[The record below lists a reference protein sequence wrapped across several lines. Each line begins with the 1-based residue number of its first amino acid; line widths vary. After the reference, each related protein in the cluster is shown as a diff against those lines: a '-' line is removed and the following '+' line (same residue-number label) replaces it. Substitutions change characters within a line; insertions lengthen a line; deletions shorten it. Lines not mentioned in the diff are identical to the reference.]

1 LFKSPIH
8 SLLSSAKNQK
18 YQRAAYHFE
27 KSAHPLSHIFSQEQY
42 YFSEK
47 EIQRILVKP
56 SGTTCVEERL
66 DSILRKLQPAEE
78 QAFFDMRYYLKDDL
92 LTKVDRATMQFSLE
106 TRVPLID
113 YRIVEFA
120 LNLDS
125 SLKLKNGTAKYL
137 LKEVLYDYVPKSLFD
152 RPKWGFSIPLDRWL
166 SRELNYLIDRYTSKE
181 ICEKYGLINFD
192 VLDEYRKEFKAG
204 KLFLF
209 NRLWQIIM
217 LHKSLEHTGIS

>member
-1 LFKSPIH
+1 
-8 SLLSSAKNQK
+8 
-18 YQRAAYHFE
+18 
-27 KSAHPLSHIFSQEQY
+27 
-42 YFSEK
+42 
-47 EIQRILVKP
+47 
-56 SGTTCVEERL
+56 
-66 DSILRKLQPAEE
+66 
-78 QAFFDMRYYLKDDL
+78 
-92 LTKVDRATMQFSLE
+92 MQFSLE